1 MSLYYRLQLPFLIV
15 LLALILLFGR
25 TPEILATV
33 IALWF
38 VFDTTYHLLE
48 IKQIKLQKIVLLPL
62 RDKRSVKLNGGLFVL
77 ITVFLAWQTFK
88 TSGLV
93 FDKNWMLVV
102 LLALLAAR
110 AFVFGQQTNSLR
122 IYEDGLIYNRFG
134 SFLPWS
140 KIESFSFDEEF
151 SSIVFSRTDM
161 KTATMRMDRT
171 YYKENQEFLAAELN
185 KRIGQH

>member
-15 LLALILLFGR
+15 LLAIIFLLGR
-25 TPEILATV
+25 TPAVLATV
-33 IALWF
+33 VAVWF
-38 VFDTTYHLLE
+38 VFDATYHLLE
-48 IKQIKLQKIVLLPL
+48 IKQINLKKIVLLPL
-62 RDKRSVKLNGGLFVL
+62 RDKRSVKLSGGLLVL
-77 ITVFLAWQTFK
+77 VTVFLAWQTYRAIGFMVHK
-88 TSGLV
+88 DWVLII
-93 FDKNWMLVV
+93 
-102 LLALLAAR
+102 LLALLTAR
-110 AFVFGQQTNSLR
+110 TFAFGQQTNSLR

-171 YYKENQEFLAAELN
+171 YYKENQEFLATELN